1 MVIGL
6 RPVRLLAG
14 AGVFLGREMELD
26 KRTSTVSSRIPLNI
40 EVALQQMAIR
50 DRTSLSE
57 LICQVLVDKV
67 AEEQRSYLLLKQA
80 FDVLPD
86 LQGKSV

>member
-1 MVIGL
+1 
-6 RPVRLLAG
+6 
-14 AGVFLGREMELD
+14 MELD

>member
-1 MVIGL
+1 
-6 RPVRLLAG
+6 
-14 AGVFLGREMELD
+14 MELD

-40 EVALQQMAIR
+40 EVALQQMALR

-57 LICQVLVDKV
+57 LICQVLVDRV

-86 LQGKSV
+86 LQSKSV